1 MSLRL
6 SNQKKMR
13 WARHVARMGMMTNVY
28 NILVGKSERKRPIG
42 RTLIDGRIIFNNI
55 LGK

>member
-1 MSLRL
+1 
-6 SNQKKMR
+6 MR